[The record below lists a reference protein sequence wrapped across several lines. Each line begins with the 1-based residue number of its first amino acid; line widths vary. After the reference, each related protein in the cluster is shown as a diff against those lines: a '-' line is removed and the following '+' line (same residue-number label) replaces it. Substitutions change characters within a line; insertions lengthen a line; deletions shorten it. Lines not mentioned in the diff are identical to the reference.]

1 MEIMNA
7 NIKHTSNFS
16 LLACFL
22 ALVFTVQS
30 ISAQTELI
38 TNGGFEQVLI
48 PTDGYALLN
57 APTLPA
63 EFTAVPG
70 PNQGGPIANSIGW
83 MTTAYDPVY
92 DSYPIE
98 IWNGSF
104 LVPSES
110 SGPYSGSQYAEMNS
124 ITASTLFQPIANQA
138 PGSQLYLSFAHQSRG
153 VVSSSMHVTLY
164 DLGTNGVFD
173 SQFATPTSALSLG
186 GDDGVLIDQLIGPAT
201 YDSANG
207 FANWSFNQFQTLSLT
222 NNNMLLAFQSV
233 TPGAQGNFID
243 SVSLNTV
250 PAAPVPEP
258 SGSMLIL
265 VATSIATLARR
276 RRA

>member
-1 MEIMNA
+1 MENMTT
-7 NIKHTSNFS
+7 NIKHTSHIA

-22 ALVFTVQS
+22 ALVFTAQS
-30 ISAQTELI
+30 VSAQTELI

-48 PTDGYALLN
+48 ATDGQTLLQ

-63 EFTAVPG
+63 QFTPVPG
-70 PNQGGPIANSIGW
+70 IDFGGPTGTSVGW
-83 MTTAYDPVY
+83 MTTAYDPVNDY
-92 DSYPIE
+92 YPIE
-98 IWNGSF
+98 IWNGAF

-124 ITASTLFQPIANQA
+124 ISGSTLFQPIANQA

-153 VVSSSMHVTLY
+153 AVSSSMHVTLY
-164 DLGTNGVFD
+164 DLGANGVFD

-186 GDDGVLIDQLIGPAT
+186 GDDGILIDQLICPAT

-222 NNNMLLAFQSV
+222 NNNMLLAFQSI
-233 TPGAQGNFID
+233 TPGSVGNFID
-243 SVSLNTV
+243 NVSLNTV

-276 RRA
+276 RSA

>member
-1 MEIMNA
+1 MNSSHRHVS
-7 NIKHTSNFS
+7 KST
-16 LLACFL
+16 LVACFL
-22 ALVFTVQS
+22 AVAFTAHSV
-30 ISAQTELI
+30 SAQTELI
-38 TNGGFEQVLI
+38 TNGGFEQVLV
-48 PTDGYALLN
+48 PTDSYALLS

-63 EFTAVPG
+63 EFTPVPG
-70 PNQGGPIANSIGW
+70 PNQGGTIANSIGW
-83 MTTAYDPVY
+83 MTTAYDPVH

-98 IWNGSF
+98 VWNGGF
-104 LVPSES
+104 LVPSQS

-138 PGSQLYLSFAHQSRG
+138 PGSQLYLSFAHQSRD

-164 DLGTNGVFD
+164 DLGANGVFE
-173 SQFATPTSALSLG
+173 SQFATPTSALTLG
-186 GDDGVLIDQLIGPAT
+186 GDDGILIDQLIGPAT

-233 TPGAQGNFID
+233 TAGAAGNFID
-243 SVSLNTV
+243 NVSLNTV

-258 SGSMLIL
+258 SGAVIIMAATGIAIL
-265 VATSIATLARR
+265 SRR